1 VDVLDASIGGI
12 GGCPFAPAATGNI
25 PTEDLL
31 YMLSRAGIDT
41 GVDLARTI
49 ATARWLEEQLGRKV
63 PGMLSK
69 AGSFPA
75 VKEMT

>member
-1 VDVLDASIGGI
+1 
-12 GGCPFAPAATGNI
+12 
-25 PTEDLL
+25 
-31 YMLSRAGIDT
+31 MLSRAGIDT

-75 VKEMT
+75 VKEVT